1 MLGRLFKYELK
12 ATSKV
17 LVPIDIAF
25 IAITIISRVSIDL
38 QVDEGSLWSFINGM
52 GLFVFIISAITMFVA
67 TAIVI
72 IWRFYRNTSS
82 DEGYLLFTL
91 PVKVDYIIIS
101 EFLCALIWGF
111 LMSVFAVLGI
121 FLMIF
126 NRNVDDNIINFS
138 YFGNILSSLTAD
150 GIKAIF
156 YLFLDILISTFQEI
170 MSIYCAI
177 SLASLFNKHRLI
189 FSATFY
195 IGLLIVVNA
204 FAILIMNIVEKI
216 FPSGVYN
223 AYSEDISFS
232 DIVTSWN
239 TDVAPIINSV
249 VSIVDWVFLVVVI
262 SIEYIIIRKIL
273 SKNLNICR

>member
-1 MLGRLFKYELK
+1 MLVRLFKYELK

-17 LVPIDIAF
+17 LVPIYIAF

-156 YLFLDILISTFQEI
+156 YLFLDILISTFHEI

-273 SKNLNICR
+273 SKNLNIC

>member
-17 LVPIDIAF
+17 LVPIYIAF

-249 VSIVDWVFLVVVI
+249 VSIVDWVFLLVVI

-273 SKNLNICR
+273 SKNLNIC

>member
-17 LVPIDIAF
+17 LVPIYIAF

-126 NRNVDDNIINFS
+126 NRNVNDNIINFS

-249 VSIVDWVFLVVVI
+249 VSIVDWVFLLVVI

-273 SKNLNICR
+273 SKNLNIC

>member
-17 LVPIDIAF
+17 LVPIYIAF

-262 SIEYIIIRKIL
+262 SIEYIIISKIL
-273 SKNLNICR
+273 SHNLNTF

>member
-17 LVPIDIAF
+17 LVPIYIAF

-126 NRNVDDNIINFS
+126 NLNVDDNIINFS

-273 SKNLNICR
+273 SKNLNIC

>member
-17 LVPIDIAF
+17 LVPIYIAF

-204 FAILIMNIVEKI
+204 FSILIMNIVEKI

-223 AYSEDISFS
+223 AYSENISFS

-273 SKNLNICR
+273 SKNLNIC

>member
-17 LVPIDIAF
+17 LVPIYIAF

-52 GLFVFIISAITMFVA
+52 GLFVFIISAIAMFVA

-72 IWRFYRNTSS
+72 IWRFYRNASS

-249 VSIVDWVFLVVVI
+249 VSIVDWFFLLVVI

-273 SKNLNICR
+273 SKNLNIC

>member
-1 MLGRLFKYELK
+1 MLVRLFKYELK

-17 LVPIDIAF
+17 LVPIYIAF

-249 VSIVDWVFLVVVI
+249 ESIVDWVFLVVVI

-273 SKNLNICR
+273 SKNLNIC

>member
-1 MLGRLFKYELK
+1 MLVRLFKYELK

-17 LVPIDIAF
+17 LVPIYIAF

-204 FAILIMNIVEKI
+204 FSILIMNIVEKI

-249 VSIVDWVFLVVVI
+249 VSIVDWVFLLVVI

-273 SKNLNICR
+273 SKNLNIC

>member
-17 LVPIDIAF
+17 LVPIYIAF

-38 QVDEGSLWSFINGM
+38 QVVEGSLWSFINGM

-273 SKNLNICR
+273 SKNLNIC

>member
-17 LVPIDIAF
+17 LVPIYIAF

-111 LMSVFAVLGI
+111 LMSAFTVLGI

-126 NRNVDDNIINFS
+126 NRNIDDNIINFS

-204 FAILIMNIVEKI
+204 FSILIMNIVEKI

-273 SKNLNICR
+273 SKNLNIC

>member
-17 LVPIDIAF
+17 LVPIYIAF

-170 MSIYCAI
+170 MSYIVQFLLPHYLI
-177 SLASLFNKHRLI
+177 STDLFFRLH
-189 FSATFY
+189 
-195 IGLLIVVNA
+195 
-204 FAILIMNIVEKI
+204 
-216 FPSGVYN
+216 
-223 AYSEDISFS
+223 
-232 DIVTSWN
+232 
-239 TDVAPIINSV
+239 
-249 VSIVDWVFLVVVI
+249 SI
-262 SIEYIIIRKIL
+262 
-273 SKNLNICR
+273 

>member
-17 LVPIDIAF
+17 LVPIYIAF

-126 NRNVDDNIINFS
+126 NRNIDDNIINFS

-204 FAILIMNIVEKI
+204 FSILIMNIVEKI

-273 SKNLNICR
+273 SKNLNIC

>member
-17 LVPIDIAF
+17 LVPIYIAF

-52 GLFVFIISAITMFVA
+52 GLFVFIISAIAMFVA

-72 IWRFYRNTSS
+72 IWRFYRNASS

-249 VSIVDWVFLVVVI
+249 VSIVDWVFLLVVI

-273 SKNLNICR
+273 SKNLNIC

>member
-1 MLGRLFKYELK
+1 MLVRLFKYELK

-17 LVPIDIAF
+17 LVPIYIAF

-52 GLFVFIISAITMFVA
+52 GLFVFIISAIAMFVA

-72 IWRFYRNTSS
+72 IWRFYRNASS

-101 EFLCALIWGF
+101 EFLCAFIWGF

-249 VSIVDWVFLVVVI
+249 VSIVDWVFLLVVI

-273 SKNLNICR
+273 SKNLNIC

>member
-1 MLGRLFKYELK
+1 MLVRLFKYELK

-17 LVPIDIAF
+17 LVPIYIAF

-111 LMSVFAVLGI
+111 LMSAFTVLGI

-126 NRNVDDNIINFS
+126 NRNIDDNIINFS

-273 SKNLNICR
+273 SKNLNIC

>member
-17 LVPIDIAF
+17 LVPIYIAF

-204 FAILIMNIVEKI
+204 FNILIMNIVEKI

-273 SKNLNICR
+273 SKNLNIC

>member
-17 LVPIDIAF
+17 LVPIYIAF

-91 PVKVDYIIIS
+91 PVKVDFIIIS

-195 IGLLIVVNA
+195 IGLLIVVYA
-204 FAILIMNIVEKI
+204 FANLIMNIVEKI

-273 SKNLNICR
+273 SKNLNIC

>member
-12 ATSKV
+12 ATSKI
-17 LVPIDIAF
+17 LVPIYIAF

-273 SKNLNICR
+273 SKNLNIC

>member
-17 LVPIDIAF
+17 LVPIYIAF

-262 SIEYIIIRKIL
+262 SIESVSYTHLTLPTIA
-273 SKNLNICR
+273 

>member
-17 LVPIDIAF
+17 LVPIYIAF

-204 FAILIMNIVEKI
+204 FSILIMNIVEKI

-249 VSIVDWVFLVVVI
+249 VSIVDWFFLLVVI

-273 SKNLNICR
+273 SKNLNIC

>member
-17 LVPIDIAF
+17 LVPIYIAF

-204 FAILIMNIVEKI
+204 FSILIMNIVEKI

-262 SIEYIIIRKIL
+262 SIEYIIIRNIL
-273 SKNLNICR
+273 SKNLNIC

>member
-17 LVPIDIAF
+17 LVPIYIAF

-126 NRNVDDNIINFS
+126 NRNIDDNIINFS

-249 VSIVDWVFLVVVI
+249 VSIVDWFFLVVVI

-273 SKNLNICR
+273 SKHLNIC

>member
-1 MLGRLFKYELK
+1 MLVRLFKYELK

-17 LVPIDIAF
+17 LVPIYIAF

-204 FAILIMNIVEKI
+204 FSILIMNIVEKI

-273 SKNLNICR
+273 SKNLNIC

>member
-17 LVPIDIAF
+17 LVPIYIAF

-72 IWRFYRNTSS
+72 IWRFYRNASS

-204 FAILIMNIVEKI
+204 FSILIMNIVEKI

-249 VSIVDWVFLVVVI
+249 VSIVDWVFLLVVI

-273 SKNLNICR
+273 SKNLNIC

>member
-17 LVPIDIAF
+17 LVPIYIAF

-111 LMSVFAVLGI
+111 LMSVFTFLGI

-156 YLFLDILISTFQEI
+156 YLLLDILISTFQEI

-273 SKNLNICR
+273 SKNLNIC

>member
-1 MLGRLFKYELK
+1 MLVRLFKYELK

-17 LVPIDIAF
+17 LVPIYIAF

-52 GLFVFIISAITMFVA
+52 GLFVFIISAIAMFVA

-72 IWRFYRNTSS
+72 IWRFYRNASS

-273 SKNLNICR
+273 SKNLNIC

>member
-17 LVPIDIAF
+17 LVPIYIAF

-239 TDVAPIINSV
+239 TNVAPIINSV

-273 SKNLNICR
+273 SKNLNIC

>member
-17 LVPIDIAF
+17 LVPIYIAF

-111 LMSVFAVLGI
+111 LMSAFTVLGI

-126 NRNVDDNIINFS
+126 NRNIDDNIINFS

-273 SKNLNICR
+273 SKNLNIC

>member
-12 ATSKV
+12 ATSKI
-17 LVPIDIAF
+17 LVPIYIAF
-25 IAITIISRVSIDL
+25 IAITIISRVSMEF
-38 QVDEGSLWSFINGM
+38 QVDESSPLNFINGM

-101 EFLCALIWGF
+101 EFLCAFIWGF
-111 LMSVFAVLGI
+111 LMSVFTALGI
-121 FLMIF
+121 FLMVF
-126 NRNVDDNIINFS
+126 NRNIDGNIINFL
-138 YFGNILSSLTAD
+138 YFGNILSSFTAD
-150 GIKAIF
+150 GIKAIV
-156 YLFLDILISTFQEI
+156 YLFLDILISSFQEI

-177 SLASLFNKHRLI
+177 SLASLLNKHRLI

-195 IGLLIVVNA
+195 IGLIIVVNA
-204 FAILIMNIVEKI
+204 FSILIMNIVEKI
-216 FPSGVYN
+216 FPLGVYN
-223 AYSEDISFS
+223 VYSKNISGA
-232 DIVTSWN
+232 DIVTRWN

-249 VSIVDWVFLVVVI
+249 VSIVDLIFLVVVI
-262 SIEYIIIRKIL
+262 SIEYIIVRKIL
-273 SKNLNICR
+273 SKHLNIC

>member
-17 LVPIDIAF
+17 LVPIYIAF

-126 NRNVDDNIINFS
+126 NRNVNDNIINFS

-204 FAILIMNIVEKI
+204 FSILIMNIVEKI

-223 AYSEDISFS
+223 AYSENISFS

-273 SKNLNICR
+273 SKNLNIC

>member
-17 LVPIDIAF
+17 LVPIYIAF

-38 QVDEGSLWSFINGM
+38 QVNEGSLWSFINGM

-273 SKNLNICR
+273 SKNLNIC

>member
-17 LVPIDIAF
+17 LVPIYIAF

-273 SKNLNICR
+273 SKNLNIC

>member
-17 LVPIDIAF
+17 LVPIYIAF

-52 GLFVFIISAITMFVA
+52 GLFVFIISAIAMFVA

-204 FAILIMNIVEKI
+204 FSILIMNIVEKI

-223 AYSEDISFS
+223 AYSENISFS

-239 TDVAPIINSV
+239 TDVAPIINFV

-273 SKNLNICR
+273 SKNLNIC

>member
-17 LVPIDIAF
+17 LVPIYIAF

-262 SIEYIIIRKIL
+262 SIEYLIIRKIL
-273 SKNLNICR
+273 SKNLNIC

>member
-17 LVPIDIAF
+17 LVPIYIAF

-249 VSIVDWVFLVVVI
+249 VSIVDWVLVVVI

-273 SKNLNICR
+273 SKNLNIC

>member
-17 LVPIDIAF
+17 LVPIYIAF

-111 LMSVFAVLGI
+111 LMSIFAVLGI

-273 SKNLNICR
+273 SKNLNIC

>member
-17 LVPIDIAF
+17 LVPIYIAF

-204 FAILIMNIVEKI
+204 FDILIMNIVEKI

-273 SKNLNICR
+273 SKNLNIC

>member
-12 ATSKV
+12 ANSKV
-17 LVPIDIAF
+17 LVPIYIAF

-273 SKNLNICR
+273 SKNLNIC